1 MMSKANDMILPEVA
15 NSILLFPC
23 HFLPALY
30 KYLLNILFYVTHSRF
45 WVLFWSYWRHY
56 RYCPFPSQSS
66 KSLFQRFAP
75 VCSFQCHNSF
85 LRHRMYIV
93 KSNNPESNS
102 MLSVLTALSWQ
113 PPILGVQGYIWRPH
127 VHFTTPNMFW
137 TFDSKSMLG
146 ARDMLGSQFHRSPLL
161 IRIVRGTLYR
171 TDSFT

>member
-1 MMSKANDMILPEVA
+1 MIWFSQRSRIVFCSFHAIFCPLCINIFWIFCSMSHIQGFECCSDRIGDITTTVPFLAGVPSRCSRDLHPYALSSVITPFWGTEC
-15 NSILLFPC
+15 ILLSPTTLGPIVCFPC
-23 HFLPALY
+23 
-30 KYLLNILFYVTHSRF
+30 LL
-45 WVLFWSYWRHY
+45 
-56 RYCPFPSQSS
+56 
-66 KSLFQRFAP
+66 
-75 VCSFQCHNSF
+75 
-85 LRHRMYIV
+85 
-93 KSNNPESNS
+93 
-102 MLSVLTALSWQ
+102 ALSWQ